1 MEIEN
6 VQKGQLIF
14 HTVNNTQHICQPG
27 QKQAKIQV
35 RGEEEEEEEPIEK
48 RSRPSAK
55 GERKF
60 PTQQQ
65 VELC

>member
-6 VQKGQLIF
+6 LQKGQLIF
-14 HTVNNTQHICQPG
+14 HTGNTTLNTYARQG
-27 QKQAKIQV
+27 KNKQKETG
-35 RGEEEEEEEPIEK
+35 GEEEGPGEK

>member
-1 MEIEN
+1 M
-6 VQKGQLIF
+6 QKGQLIF
-14 HTVNNTQHICQPG
+14 HTGNNTQHICQPG
-27 QKQAKIQV
+27 QKQAERQV
-35 RGEEEEEEEPIEK
+35 RGEEEEEGPIEK

>member
-14 HTVNNTQHICQPG
+14 HTGNNTQHICQPG

-35 RGEEEEEEEPIEK
+35 REEEEEGPTEK